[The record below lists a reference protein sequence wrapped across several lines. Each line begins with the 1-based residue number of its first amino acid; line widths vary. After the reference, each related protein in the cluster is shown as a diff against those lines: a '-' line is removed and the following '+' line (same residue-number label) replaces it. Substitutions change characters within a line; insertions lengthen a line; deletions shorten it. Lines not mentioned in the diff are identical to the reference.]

1 MFSVIVIEIN
11 RIIENR
17 QENRRRLY
25 VKDKKVNKSDIK
37 RSKKILYNVFSIR
50 RITRLNETI
59 RQSIKY

>member
-1 MFSVIVIEIN
+1 VFSVIVIEIN